1 MFTGYIYIIF
11 SEQHNN
17 ILVYIGSTK
26 LELADRLQQ
35 HELNLR
41 KYNRGK
47 YNYVFKLRC
56 IKSWQLY
63 NTIYTTTYVKK
74 MHPLFFIFF
83 YIFEVKV
90 VDTFK
95 EFWYLKN
102 ILFKLNLLNYV

>member
-17 ILVYIGSTK
+17 IYIGSTK

-47 YNYVFKLRC
+47 YNYVSSFD
-56 IKSWQLY
+56 
-63 NTIYTTTYVKK
+63 V
-74 MHPLFFIFF
+74 
-83 YIFEVKV
+83 
-90 VDTFK
+90 
-95 EFWYLKN
+95 
-102 ILFKLNLLNYV
+102 LNLGNYTIQYIHKGEYKTRKALRQQEGRTLKKFMKMKKFNVVNDKMEGE